1 LARGCYQR
9 PSALGITILPE
20 CLAQA
25 AEVIQ

>member
-9 PSALGITILPE
+9 PSALGITVLPE
-20 CLAQA
+20 VLARA